1 MKLQIIETRET
12 DGDWFKIRLNGE
24 IIKWISISR
33 FATREEALK
42 RTDEMAMFIWENNGD
57 EKVIKE
63 MEVINQSK

>member
-1 MKLQIIETRET
+1 MKLQIIETKDS

-24 IIKWISISR
+24 TIKWISISR

-63 MEVINQSK
+63 LEAI

>member
-1 MKLQIIETRET
+1 MKLQIIETKDS

-24 IIKWISISR
+24 IIKYISISR

-42 RTDEMAMFIWENNGD
+42 RVDEMAMFIWENNGD

-63 MEVINQSK
+63 LEAI

>member
-1 MKLQIIETRET
+1 MKLQIIETKDS

-63 MEVINQSK
+63 LECGKVK